1 MVFAEAAVMTEE
13 TVPSADLP
21 TVDAKQLASA
31 CDANDPAVETLHR
44 ACIDTGFF
52 ILANHEVPS
61 DTMSAAF
68 AAVSRFFGLGKDD
81 KTAMASHSLARFRG
95 LMLTDTGVE
104 CLSYGKPDD
113 DIFGRSAAS
122 EQALNLDSAL
132 AEIHAALINLSRVL
146 LGGLSL
152 AMRQPRDYFERAAF
166 REPVASLASNY
177 YPRNPANP
185 AHLEV
190 AGHTDVSFFTFVC
203 SEGGPGLQL
212 QRLDGRWLSIPNTR
226 HSFVVNIGDMA
237 ERWTNGVYKSTVHRV
252 VRSSDEERHSLA
264 FFNCMDAA
272 AEITPVPSCVSPER
286 PAKYPVTTAGQY
298 WAWRMSGQ
306 WEAPAGDGTVK
317 FEKGADALLEE
328 GEVYETVL
336 PKDA

>member
-1 MVFAEAAVMTEE
+1 MVFAEAATMTEE
-13 TVPSADLP
+13 TTMSAELP
-21 TVDAKQLASA
+21 TVDAKQLAGA
-31 CDANDPAVETLHR
+31 CDAGDPAVEALHR

-61 DTMSAAF
+61 NAMSAAF
-68 AAVSRFFGLGKDD
+68 AAVSRFFALGKEE
-81 KTAMASHSLARFRG
+81 KTALASHSVVRFKG
-95 LMLTDTGVE
+95 FMPTDTGVE
-104 CLSYGKPDD
+104 CLSYGAPDS

-122 EQALNLDSAL
+122 EEALKLDKAL
-132 AEIHAALINLSRVL
+132 AEIHTALVDLSRVL

-152 AMRQPRDYFERAAF
+152 AMCQPRDFFEKAAF

-177 YPRNPANP
+177 YPRSLDNQ

-190 AGHTDVSFFTFVC
+190 PGHTDVSFFTFVC

-212 QRLDGRWLSIPNTR
+212 QRLDGKWLSIPNTR
-226 HSFVVNIGDMA
+226 HSFVVNIGDLA

-252 VRSSDEERHSLA
+252 VRGSNQERHSLA
-264 FFNCMDAA
+264 FFNNMDAA
-272 AEITPVPSCVSPER
+272 AEIAPVPSCVSAER

-306 WEAPAGDGTVK
+306 WEAPAGDGTTK
-317 FEKGADALLEE
+317 FEKGADAQLEE
-328 GEVYETVL
+328 GEVYEATL
-336 PKDA
+336 PRDA